1 MKIIRIITLGVLAGF
16 LSPSSLAAYFG
27 PYVLLAPTAVDGD
40 TIKADVPV
48 WPGVNIDASI
58 RVIGVDTPE
67 MTPAGCAT
75 PAENAAIRAAAVRA
89 KEFTE
94 AWINRNSPVVIGN
107 VKPDAYSGRY
117 DAVVTG
123 SGGERLAAALIQAGH
138 GRLYNG
144 GKRQTWCA
152 P

>member
-1 MKIIRIITLGVLAGF
+1 MIFRVILVVAFCF
-16 LSPSSLAAYFG
+16 LSFPLQAGYSG
-27 PYVLLAPTAVDGD
+27 PYSLIAPMAVDGD

-48 WPGVNIDASI
+48 WPGVNIDARI

-67 MTPAGCAT
+67 LAPAGCAT
-75 PAENAAIRAAAVRA
+75 PAENAAIRAAAAR
-89 KEFTE
+89 EFVN
-94 AWINRNSPVVIGN
+94 AWLNRNSPAVIGS
-107 VKPDAYSGRY
+107 VKQDTYSGRY

-123 SGGERLAAALIQAGH
+123 SGGERLSTALIQSGH
-138 GRLYNG
+138 GRKYNG

>member
-1 MKIIRIITLGVLAGF
+1 MIFRILAILAVCF
-16 LSPSSLAAYFG
+16 LSSPAFASYSG
-27 PYVLLAPTAVDGD
+27 PYSLIAPMAIDGD

-67 MTPAGCAT
+67 LAPAGCAT

-89 KEFTE
+89 KEFVD
-94 AWINRNSPVVIGN
+94 AWLNRNSPAVIGS
-107 VKPDAYSGRY
+107 VKQDTYSGRY

-123 SGGERLAAALIQAGH
+123 SGGERLSVALIQAGM
-138 GRLYNG
+138 GRVYNG
-144 GKRQTWCA
+144 GKRKTWCQ
-152 P
+152 